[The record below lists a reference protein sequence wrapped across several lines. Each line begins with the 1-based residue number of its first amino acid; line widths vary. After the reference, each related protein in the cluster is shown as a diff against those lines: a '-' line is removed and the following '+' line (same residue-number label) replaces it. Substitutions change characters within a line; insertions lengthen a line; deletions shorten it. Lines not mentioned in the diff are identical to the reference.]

1 MLTFTY
7 KICFSKALLSG
18 IIPVLVVVVDK
29 LFVSFNVVFFVG
41 DVEGDDTIN
50 KKLINEYCCIS

>member
-1 MLTFTY
+1 MILLIKFV
-7 KICFSKALLSG
+7 FPKALLSG
-18 IIPVLVVVVDK
+18 IIPVLIVVVDK

-50 KKLINEYCCIS
+50 KKLINEYYCIS